1 MLQLRNNCFCAFSKP
16 SCPAPARLS
25 LFSKLF
31 YKADIVHC
39 SFLLTSQKKFFSNYP
54 ELLDGPEGIVVLPG
68 NTVMVPLV
76 QTAVVLKKIRLPLTL
91 LVFQSPLPVPAP
103 TIHPISPDHCSRKK
117 TVFPLHC
124 FQSPHQPIQLQSYNY
139 LQF

>member
-1 MLQLRNNCFCAFSKP
+1 MLQLRNNCLCAFSKP

-31 YKADIVHC
+31 CKADIVHC

-68 NTVMVPLV
+68 NSDGSFI
-76 QTAVVLKKIRLPLTL
+76 ADSSGSKEDSSS
-91 LVFQSPLPVPAP
+91 FDSPR
-103 TIHPISPDHCSRKK
+103 ISVSSSCS
-117 TVFPLHC
+117 
-124 FQSPHQPIQLQSYNY
+124 SPNNTSHQPRSLFSEKNSLSPSLFPVSSPAYSTSV
-139 LQF
+139 L